1 MYKTIFY
8 THLVS
13 VILFLLIY
21 LVKTI
26 LLLANKNEGLAKFTK
41 TVKVPEMI
49 ISSLFLLTGVYMLT
63 QIPEI
68 KTLMII
74 KIIVVLA
81 AIPLAIIGFK
91 KGNKILAVI
100 SLLFIIGA
108 YGMAEMNK
116 KPKALQGILES
127 NINGKELYEAA
138 CVSCHG
144 VDGKKGLMGARNFSE
159 STMDL
164 PARIEIIKKGKV
176 AMKPFGKILTDEQ
189 LKAVAEYTLT
199 LK

>member
-8 THLVS
+8 SHLVS

-21 LVKTI
+21 FIKTV

-49 ISSLFLLTGVYMLT
+49 ISTLFLLTGIYMLT

-91 KGNKILAVI
+91 K
-100 SLLFIIGA
+100 
-108 YGMAEMNK
+108 
-116 KPKALQGILES
+116 
-127 NINGKELYEAA
+127 
-138 CVSCHG
+138 
-144 VDGKKGLMGARNFSE
+144 
-159 STMDL
+159 
-164 PARIEIIKKGKV
+164 
-176 AMKPFGKILTDEQ
+176 
-189 LKAVAEYTLT
+189 
-199 LK
+199 